1 MAKIIN
7 EIPAELED
15 DETTEVEVTSKED
28 KEDYEA
34 AAESKKEEQ
43 ASKKESKPVQ
53 EELDFDLEVE
63 DDTPPQDR
71 NRDPLPKEIVDE
83 LEKDTL
89 EDYSERVKN
98 RMAQLKKVWHDE
110 RRAKEAADRERQE
123 AINMA
128 QRIIDEN
135 KKLKQTLS
143 VGEEDYIKT
152 LKDAYDK
159 ELALA
164 KRDYREAYDSGDP
177 DKISEAQSKI
187 SEAQYKLLQ
196 AQQIRPQYTKESLQ
210 EAENSVQIQ
219 QRNLQ
224 TQVSRPDDKALAWQA
239 NNAWFGPNRTMT
251 GFALGLHDQLVNIE
265 GVAPSSD
272 DYYRRIDNAMRKTF
286 PEYFGGTESLEEEK
300 PAQRT
305 TKPSTVVA
313 PATRSTSPKKVRLT
327 KTQLAL
333 AKKFKLTPEQYAR
346 ELLKT
351 ENANG

>member
-1 MAKIIN
+1 MANIIN
-7 EIPAELED
+7 EIPDELQD

-28 KEDYEA
+28 KQDYEEA
-34 AAESKKEEQ
+34 VKAKKEM
-43 ASKKESKPVQ
+43 AKPEQ

-71 NRDPLPKEIVDE
+71 NRDPLPKEVVDE

-135 KKLKQTLS
+135 RKLKQTLS

-159 ELALA
+159 ELTLA

-187 SEAQYKLLQ
+187 SEAQYKVLQ

-219 QRNLQ
+219 QRNVQ
-224 TQVSRPDDKALAWQA
+224 TQVSKPDERALNWQTK
-239 NNAWFGPNRTMT
+239 NSWFGPNRTMT

-272 DYYRRIDNAMRKTF
+272 NYYRRIDDAMRKTF
-286 PEYFGGTESLEEEK
+286 PDYFGSESLEGQ
-300 PAQRT
+300 PAQRN

-313 PATRSTSPKKVRLT
+313 PATRSTSPRKVRLT

>member
-1 MAKIIN
+1 MANIIN
-7 EIPAELED
+7 EIPDELQD
-15 DETTEVEVTSKED
+15 DETTEVEITSKED
-28 KEDYEA
+28 KQDYEDA
-34 AAESKKEEQ
+34 VEAKKQ
-43 ASKKESKPVQ
+43 MAKPAQ

-63 DDTPPQDR
+63 DDTPPEDR
-71 NRDPLPKEIVDE
+71 NRDPLPKEVVDE

-135 KKLKQTLS
+135 RKLKQTLS

-152 LKDAYDK
+152 LKESSDK

-164 KRDYREAYDSGDP
+164 KREYREAYDSGDP
-177 DKISEAQSKI
+177 EKISEAQSKI

-196 AQQIRPQYTKESLQ
+196 VQQLRPQFTKEALQ
-210 EAENSVQIQ
+210 AYENSVQIEQ

-224 TQVSRPDDKALAWQA
+224 TQVPRPDDKALAWQA
-239 NNAWFGPNRTMT
+239 KNSWFGPNRTMT

-265 GVAPSSD
+265 GVAPSSE
-272 DYYRRIDNAMRKTF
+272 DYYRRIDTAMRKTF
-286 PEYFGGTESLEEEK
+286 PDYFGSESLEGQ
-300 PAQRT
+300 PAQRN